1 MNKIIVFDLDGTLID
16 SVPDIKDCINDM
28 LVKFGHKQRELSEI
42 KQMIGHGAK
51 NLVKNAVGELITQ
64 EQLQE
69 RLDYYND
76 IYTNSGSPKTKL
88 FDGVGEVLKELKAQG
103 FLLAILT
110 NKPQETTD
118 DVYNNYLKEYQFDC
132 VIGQRA
138 EFKIKPNPQALLYLI
153 EKFNVKNENAY
164 FVGDGETDVQ
174 VALNAGIKGIAVSW
188 GYRTEEQLKDA
199 GASVFARTPNDLL
212 NLIF

>member
-1 MNKIIVFDLDGTLID
+1 MNKLIVFDLDGTLID

-28 LVKFGHKQRELSEI
+28 LKKFGHKERQLSEI
-42 KQMIGHGAK
+42 KQMIGHGAR
-51 NLVKNAVGELITQ
+51 NLVKNAIGEDLTKD
-64 EQLQE
+64 QLQA

-88 FDGVGEVLKELKAQG
+88 FDGIANVLNEFKARG
-103 FLLAILT
+103 FLLAVLT

-118 DVYNNYLKEYQFDC
+118 DVYNTYLSEFGFDC
-132 VIGQRA
+132 VIGQRP
-138 EFKIKPNPQALLYLI
+138 EFKIKPDPDALLYLL
-153 EKFNVKNENAY
+153 EKLNVKKENAF

-174 VALNAGIKGIAVSW
+174 VGINAGVKSVAVLW
-188 GYRTEEQLKDA
+188 GYRTKNQLESA
-199 GASVFARTPNDLL
+199 GATIFANEPKDLL

>member
-1 MNKIIVFDLDGTLID
+1 MNKLIVFDLDGTLID

-28 LVKFGHKQRELSEI
+28 LKKFGHKERQLSEI
-42 KQMIGHGAK
+42 KQMIGHGAR
-51 NLVKNAVGELITQ
+51 NLVKNAIGEDLTKD
-64 EQLQE
+64 QLQA

-88 FDGVGEVLKELKAQG
+88 FDGIANVLNEFKARG
-103 FLLAILT
+103 FLLAVLT

-118 DVYNNYLKEYQFDC
+118 DVYNTYLSEFGFDC
-132 VIGQRA
+132 VIGQRP
-138 EFKIKPNPQALLYLI
+138 EFKIKPDPDALLYLL
-153 EKFNVKNENAY
+153 EKLNVKKENAF

-174 VALNAGIKGIAVSW
+174 VGINAGVKSVAVLW
-188 GYRTEEQLKDA
+188 GYRTKNQLESA
-199 GASVFARTPNDLL
+199 GATIFANEPNDLL